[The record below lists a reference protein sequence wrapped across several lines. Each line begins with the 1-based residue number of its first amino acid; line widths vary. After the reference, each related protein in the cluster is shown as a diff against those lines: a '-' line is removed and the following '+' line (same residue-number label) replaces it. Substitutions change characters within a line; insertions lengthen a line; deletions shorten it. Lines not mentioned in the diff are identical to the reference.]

1 MIAGCKI
8 TNHRTIGI
16 MTEETNDTQCSTL
29 GDEIVKSFHEQF
41 AQNQNHHQKLFLQ
54 VLAVLLTVLVGFGYL
69 YIRVDVKQNDINVTL
84 ETIYAYLAVSMFLL
98 SLAIALILNMSLGF
112 RRDQLVA
119 CNIRVKIG
127 VMKVDD
133 KNTDCYFPSNFNPVG
148 KTNFITWMPEFHQI
162 FFSALIIFKIL
173 IIGSLYFN
181 SNMSVSFNI
190 KAPNTLI
197 TVSLTCSLL
206 SFILDFFIAF
216 WYLRKWKKF
225 SDDAPSRLKHEI
237 CISELII

>member
-1 MIAGCKI
+1 MI
-8 TNHRTIGI
+8 
-16 MTEETNDTQCSTL
+16 EEANDTQSSTL

-69 YIRVDVKQNDINVTL
+69 YIRVGAKQNGINVTL
-84 ETIYAYLAVSMFLL
+84 ETIYAFLAMSMFLL

-133 KNTDCYFPSNFNPVG
+133 KNTDSYFPSKFNPVG
-148 KTNFITWMPEFHQI
+148 KTNFFTWMPEFHQI
-162 FFSALIIFKIL
+162 FFVALILIKVIL
-173 IIGSLYFN
+173 IGSLTLN
-181 SNMSVSFNI
+181 SNMPIFINNKIPNI
-190 KAPNTLI
+190 LI
-197 TVSLTCSLL
+197 TLSFAFSLL
-206 SFILDFFIAF
+206 SFILDFFVAF
-216 WYLRKWKKF
+216 WYCHKWKRY
-225 SDDAPSRLKHEI
+225 SNDAPSRLKHVL
-237 CISELII
+237 SS